1 MKKEILFGNLL
12 LLTLLP
18 LSYLFFHYTL
28 EGTESRAFNAGITM
42 IVFLVFYFLGK
53 AIHYRYLNF
62 KKRKN
67 VNISR
72 LLVITCSLAIPLVLS
87 FLYMNISINTLTV
100 LIASLLIIIG
110 FDFKGYIDNAF
121 ELQLYK
127 EFEISQSFMPLYI
140 GLYVVLAIALLVL
153 YPLLSK

>member
-1 MKKEILFGNLL
+1 MAKRWGVANHMKKEILFGNLL
-12 LLTLLP
+12 LLTLML

-42 IVFLVFYFLGK
+42 MVFLLFYFLGK
-53 AIHYRYLNF
+53 AIHYRHLNF

-67 VNISR
+67 VNISK

-87 FLYMNISINTLTV
+87 FLYMNISISINTLTV

-110 FDFKGYIDNAF
+110 FDFKGYID
-121 ELQLYK
+121 LRILYA
-127 EFEISQSFMPLYI
+127 S
-140 GLYVVLAIALLVL
+140 
-153 YPLLSK
+153 